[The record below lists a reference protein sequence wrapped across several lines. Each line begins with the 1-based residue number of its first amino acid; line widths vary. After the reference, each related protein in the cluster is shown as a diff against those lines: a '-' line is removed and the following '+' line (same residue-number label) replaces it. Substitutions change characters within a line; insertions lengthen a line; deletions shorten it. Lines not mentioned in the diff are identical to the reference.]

1 MALEISH
8 LALNGKISR
17 FVPCGSCESVSELPF
32 LVMKD
37 EGKGN
42 AGKAHLTDHKR
53 GNILQIP
60 NKVKGSPESG
70 RRQRGRVNCI
80 ESG

>member
-60 NKVKGSPESG
+60 NGVKGSPNQAEG
-70 RRQRGRVNCI
+70 RGGGSTV
-80 ESG
+80 